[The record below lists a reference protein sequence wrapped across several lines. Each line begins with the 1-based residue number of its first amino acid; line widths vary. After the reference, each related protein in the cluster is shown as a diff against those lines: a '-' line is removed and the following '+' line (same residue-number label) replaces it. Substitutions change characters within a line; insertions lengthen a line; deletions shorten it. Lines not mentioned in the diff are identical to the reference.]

1 MKKLLLVLLALL
13 GVGLAA
19 RFFYRCV
26 VEEIDWR
33 TDRAVQL
40 SVLRQAE
47 KHRQTAET
55 FRNYPVGPSDDWH
68 ISLVVNDLNQLAEDE
83 VIDAKQE
90 LLRLYEHR
98 ARARLSAEEAAQV
111 AQWQKDVAA
120 WKAVNVRP

>member
-1 MKKLLLVLLALL
+1 MKKPLLVLLALL
-13 GVGLAA
+13 CVGVAA
-19 RFFYRCV
+19 RFLYRCV
-26 VEEIDWR
+26 VQEIDWR

-40 SVLRQAE
+40 SVLQRAE

-55 FRNYPVGPSDDWH
+55 FRNYPAGPNADWH
-68 ISLVVNDLNQLAEDE
+68 ISLIINDLNQLAETE

-98 ARARLSAEEAAQV
+98 THLLLSTEEAAQV